1 MSYNSGLMPIKR
13 KASTRHL
20 TSFLFRF
27 GFASLFF
34 FLCSS
39 LYAQTAVNAQND
51 TTSTAKLNKEEDV
64 MDIARKVFKIKVDTT
79 KPAAPPKY
87 ALLPSIGYNPS
98 LGFLI
103 GAKISA
109 VKMFGNPENT
119 NLSILGLEGVITTK
133 GIITGQARSN
143 FYTNGNKWNFQG
155 NQQLSKFVLND
166 YGIGTGNKEY
176 LTNSDSAF
184 EIKFSFVRLTEKA
197 YRKIGSHF
205 YIGAGISF
213 DIRQHIKDVKLETY
227 GSSPHYRYS
236 IRNDFDTS
244 RYLANGFMIVGQF
257 NSREHPLRSFGGM
270 YADIALRFNQTW
282 LGSSQNAIQLIYDFR
297 KYWSLSKK
305 NPEHVLAF
313 WHWASYKLSGG
324 VPYLELPAT
333 AYDTYARSGRAYT
346 IGRFKGPS
354 YAYFETE
361 YRFPIL
367 RNKFISGVA
376 FLNAQTASDDVGK
389 KIFEFWEEGEGVG
402 LRILFQKQSRS
413 TMCIDYAVGNYNS
426 SGLFFGLNEVF

>member
-1 MSYNSGLMPIKR
+1 MPIKR
-13 KASTRHL
+13 KISTRL
-20 TSFLFRF
+20 VAYFLFRF
-27 GFASLFF
+27 GFAFLLF
-34 FLCSS
+34 FLCPS
-39 LYAQTAVNAQND
+39 LHAQTAVNAQND
-51 TTSTAKLNKEEDV
+51 TTSTAKLTKEEDV

-79 KPAAPPKY
+79 KPATPPRF

-109 VKMFGNPENT
+109 VKNYGTPETT
-119 NLSILGLEGVITTK
+119 NLSTLGLEGVITTK
-133 GIITGQARSN
+133 GIITGQVRSN
-143 FYTNGNKWNFQG
+143 FFTNKNKWNFQG

-184 EIKFSFVRLTEKA
+184 EIKFSFIRISEKA
-197 YRKIGSHF
+197 YRRIGPHF

-213 DIRQHIKDVKLETY
+213 DIRQHIKDEKLEEL

-236 IRNDFDTS
+236 VRNDFDTS
-244 RYLANGFMIVGQF
+244 RYKANGFIIAIQY
-257 NSREHPLRSFGGM
+257 NTKEHPLRSYGGV
-270 YADIALRFNQTW
+270 YWDIGLRFNETW
-282 LGSSQNAIQLIYDFR
+282 LGSDKASTQLIYDFR

-313 WHWASYKLSGG
+313 WHWASYKLSGS

-354 YAYFETE
+354 YACFEGE

-389 KIFEFWEEGEGVG
+389 KVFEYWEAGEGFGV
-402 LRILFQKQSRS
+402 RILFQKQSRS
-413 TMCIDYAVGNYNS
+413 TMCIDYAVGNYDS
-426 SGLFFGLNEVF
+426 RGLFFGLNEVF